1 MKRNHMLSLAFIL
14 LLAVGGLAAVVA
26 TDSKPLLG
34 LDLQGGASVVLAP
47 VEGASPSDDTIDQAI
62 SIIRQRVDGV
72 GVAEPD
78 ITRQG
83 KNVVIQ
89 LPGVKDT
96 DRVLALVGQTAQLR
110 FRPVLGSQ
118 PKPPPDQPPPAE
130 GEPEP
135 LKVTPREEDKPEA
148 QVVLPGKQ
156 GKQELLYALG
166 PSLADGTIVDTAAA
180 VAPTLGGEWKV
191 SFEMTGSG
199 AGVFDGIAAKCN
211 PTPDPK
217 VCPTGSLA
225 IVLDGL
231 VKSAPSINTNQFG
244 GKGEI
249 SGTFSEREAK
259 DLALVLRYGSLP
271 VEFVKERTEAV
282 SASLGKESLQA
293 GLVAGAVGLVLV
305 LIYMVLYYRAL
316 GLVVLLGLC
325 ISGALLYSILT
336 YLSASSGLALSL
348 AGATGVIVSVG
359 VTIDS
364 YIVYFERLKDDLR
377 LGRSVKSS
385 VGRTFN
391 RAWRTILV
399 ADGTSFIGA
408 AILYV
413 LTVGPVRGFALT
425 LAISTALDIVIA
437 WFFTR
442 PMVALLGRSRFFTEA
457 RFFGLNR
464 SVSSQQLQ
472 AAKASA

>member
-1 MKRNHMLSLAFIL
+1 MKRNNLLSLAFIL
-14 LLAVGGLAAVVA
+14 LLAVGGLAAVLA
-26 TDSKPLLG
+26 THSKPLLG

-47 VEGASPSDDTIDQAI
+47 VKGAKASSETIDQAI

-83 KNVVIQ
+83 SNVVIQ

-110 FRPVLGSQ
+110 FRPVISTQ
-118 PKPPPDQPPPAE
+118 PKPAAGQPDPVP
-130 GEPEP
+130 
-135 LKVTPREEDKPEA
+135 VTPREGDKPEA
-148 QVVLPGKQ
+148 KVVLPGRQ
-156 GKQELLYALG
+156 GSRDAIFELG
-166 PSLADGTIVDTAAA
+166 PALADGTIVATAKA
-180 VAPTLGGEWKV
+180 VAPQTSGDWKV
-191 SFEMTGSG
+191 SFQLTGKG
-199 AGVFDGIAAKCN
+199 AGIFDGIAAKCY
-211 PTPDPK
+211 PKPDPA
-217 VCPTGSLA
+217 VCPTGSLG
-225 IVLDGL
+225 IVLDGV
-231 VKSAPSINTNQFG
+231 VKSAPSINTDKFNG
-244 GKGEI
+244 TGEI

-271 VEFVKERTEAV
+271 VEFTKERSEAV

-293 GLVAGAVGLVLV
+293 GLVAGAVGLGLV

-316 GLVVLLGLC
+316 GVVVMLGLC
-325 ISGALLYSILT
+325 VSGALLYSILT
-336 YLSASSGLALSL
+336 YLSKSSGLALSL

-359 VTIDS
+359 VTVDS

-377 LGRSVKSS
+377 SGRSVKAS
-385 VGRTFN
+385 VGRSFN

-408 AILYV
+408 AILYF

-425 LAISTALDIVIA
+425 LALSTALDVAIA

-464 SVSSQQLQ
+464 SLSGRRTPVAE
-472 AAKASA
+472 AAT

>member
-1 MKRNHMLSLAFIL
+1 MKRNNLLSLAFIL
-14 LLAVGGLAAVVA
+14 LLAAGGLGAVLV
-26 TDSKPLLG
+26 TGSKPLLG

-47 VEGASPSDDTIDQAI
+47 VAGSKVTDETLDQAI
-62 SIIRQRVDGV
+62 AIIRQRVDGV

-89 LPGVKDT
+89 LPGVEDT

-110 FRPVLGSQ
+110 FRPVLASQ
-118 PKPPPDQPPPAE
+118 PKSTPGIEAI
-130 GEPEP
+130 P
-135 LKVTPREEDKPEA
+135 LTPREEDKPEA
-148 QVVLPGKQ
+148 KVILPGKQ
-156 GKQELLYALG
+156 GDEEYLFELG
-166 PSLADGTIVDTAAA
+166 PSLADGTIVKTARAE
-180 VAPTLGGEWKV
+180 APQLGDGWKV
-191 SFEMTGSG
+191 GFELTDKG
-199 AGVFDGIAAKCN
+199 AGVFDAIASKCY
-211 PTPDPK
+211 PQPDPN
-217 VCPTGSLA
+217 VCPAPPNAQYGSVG
-225 IVLDGL
+225 IVLDGV
-231 VKSAPSINTNQFG
+231 VKSAPAINTNKFNGTGQ
-244 GKGEI
+244 I
-249 SGTFSEREAK
+249 SGEFSEREAK

-293 GLVAGAVGLVLV
+293 GLVAGGVGLALV
-305 LIYMVLYYRAL
+305 LLYMVLYYRAL
-316 GLVVLLGLC
+316 GVVVLVGLC
-325 ISGALLYSILT
+325 VSGALLYTIIT
-336 YLSASSGLALSL
+336 YLSKSSGLALSL

-359 VTIDS
+359 VTVDS

-377 LGRSVKSS
+377 SGRSVKAS
-385 VGRTFN
+385 VGRSFN

-408 AILYV
+408 AILYF

-425 LAISTALDIVIA
+425 LALSTALDVVIA

-464 SVSSQQLQ
+464 SLAGRRTPAVE
-472 AAKASA
+472 APA